1 MQRWWLSVMVLFGCG
16 RSELGFPDQAAITS
30 APACRARTA
39 TTDKMPRQGTA
50 ANVIDGN
57 PTTSFVSSFDD
68 WQFVTIDLGCERSF
82 AGLRRAMSTGN
93 GDFVRASQGET
104 VSFSTDGQTFTRL
117 TNTTSTGWEAAVNY
131 RPHAWH
137 SLPYGW
143 SPWIRP
149 TAPLSVRAVRFEW
162 DGNADAL
169 NEVEL
174 DVGG

>member
-1 MQRWWLSVMVLFGCG
+1 MGRWWLSLMLLAGCG
-16 RSELGFPDQAAITS
+16 RSELGFPEQALIT
-30 APACRARTA
+30 AVPLCLRTA
-39 TTDKMPRQGTA
+39 STDKTPRQGTA
-50 ANVIDGN
+50 ANIIDGN
-57 PTTSFVSSFDD
+57 PATSFTSSFDD
-68 WQFVTIDLGCERSF
+68 WQFVTIDLGCERPF
-82 AGLRRAMSTGN
+82 AGLRRSMSTGN

-117 TNTTSTGWEAAVNY
+117 TSTTSTGWETAVNY

-149 TAPLSVRAVRFEW
+149 TTPLTVRAVRFEW
-162 DGNADAL
+162 DGNGDAL